1 MVTLLDVARKAKVSV
16 ATVSRVI
23 NGKPFVKQE
32 VRDRVN
38 KACEELGYMKDLNAE
53 RLRRGVHSD
62 IGIIASYPDWPIVP
76 SVYNGLYRA
85 SAIAGASI
93 VLTCSF
99 SDPVKE
105 RECFASLLA
114 SKVKAIIFSPSTAEN
129 AEAVA
134 LCHRNGVKAI
144 QAMRKAYDDV
154 PAVCFDI
161 DAAIDMACSLL
172 KQSGVRRPLFVDPSL
187 KFLSCSNACSRFYL
201 NMGEEGA
208 LCIDEGK
215 VSNEPES
222 IGKAIELYSPDG
234 IVCGSDASCAAA
246 YKYLMSANRKVPLIG
261 FGNDEWKKT
270 LGITAVDFESEE
282 FALALLAALQ
292 EEEPTDKKV
301 APLLHRRSFGF

>member
-32 VRDRVN
+32 VRERVN

-62 IGIIASYPDWPIVP
+62 IGIIASYPDWPVVT
-76 SVYNGLYRA
+76 SVYSGLYRA

-93 VLTCSF
+93 VLTYSF
-99 SDPVKE
+99 SDPAKE

-114 SKVKAIIFSPSTAEN
+114 SKVKAILFSPSTAEN

-134 LCHRNGVKAI
+134 LCRRNGVKAI
-144 QAMRKAYDDV
+144 QVMRKAYEQVPTVCLDV
-154 PAVCFDI
+154 
-161 DAAIDMACSLL
+161 DAAVDMACSLL
-172 KQSGVRRPLFVDPSL
+172 KQSGVRRPLFVDSSL
-187 KFLSCSNACSRFYL
+187 RYLSCSRAKPRFYE
-201 NMGEEGA
+201 NMGEESA
-208 LCIDEGK
+208 LCIDEDK

-222 IGKAIELYSPDG
+222 IGKAIELYAPDG
-234 IVCGSDASCAAA
+234 ILCGSDASCAAA
-246 YKYLMSANRKVPLIG
+246 YHYLMSANRKIPLIG

-282 FALALLAALQ
+282 FALALLSALQ

-301 APLLHRRSFGF
+301 PPLLHRRSFGF

>member
-53 RLRRGVHSD
+53 RLRRGVYSD
-62 IGIIASYPDWPIVP
+62 IGIIASYPDWPIVT
-76 SVYNGLYRA
+76 SVYSGLYRA
-85 SAIAGASI
+85 AAIAGAAI
-93 VLTCSF
+93 MLTYSF
-99 SDPVKE
+99 SEVEKE

-114 SKVKAIIFSPSTAEN
+114 SKVRAIIFSPSSKEN
-129 AEAVA
+129 AESIS
-134 LCHRNGVKAI
+134 LCRRNGVKAI
-144 QAMRKAYDDV
+144 QTLRKAYEDV
-154 PAVCFDI
+154 PAVCFDV
-161 DAAIDMACSLL
+161 DAAVDMVCSLL

-201 NMGEEGA
+201 NMGEESA
-208 LCIDEGK
+208 LCIDECK

-234 IVCGSDASCAAA
+234 ILCGSDASCAAA
-246 YKYLMSANRKVPLIG
+246 YKYLMSANRKIPLIG

>member
-1 MVTLLDVARKAKVSV
+1 MVTLLDVARRAKVSV

-32 VRDRVN
+32 VRERVN

-62 IGIIASYPDWPIVP
+62 IGIIASYPDWPIAA
-76 SVYNGLYRA
+76 SAYSGLYRA
-85 SAIAGASI
+85 SAITGASI
-93 VLTCSF
+93 VLTYSF
-99 SDPVKE
+99 SDPGKE

-134 LCHRNGVKAI
+134 LCRRNEVRAI

-172 KQSGVRRPLFVDPSL
+172 KQSGVRRPLFVDSSL
-187 KFLSCSNACSRFYL
+187 RFLSCSQAKSRFYED
-201 NMGEEGA
+201 MGEEGA
-208 LCIDEGK
+208 LSIDEDK

-222 IGKAIELYSPDG
+222 IGKAIELYAPDG
-234 IVCGSDASCAAA
+234 VLCGSDASCAAA
-246 YKYLMSANRKVPLIG
+246 YKYMMSANLRIPLIG

-282 FALALLAALQ
+282 FALALLSALQ
-292 EEEPTDKKV
+292 EDDPTDKKV
-301 APLLHRRSFGF
+301 PPLLHRRSFGF

>member
-53 RLRRGVHSD
+53 RLRRGVYSD
-62 IGIIASYPDWPIVP
+62 IGIIASYPDWPIVT
-76 SVYNGLYRA
+76 SVYSGLYRA
-85 SAIAGASI
+85 AAIAGAAI
-93 VLTCSF
+93 VLTYSF
-99 SDPVKE
+99 SEVEKE

-114 SKVKAIIFSPSTAEN
+114 SKVRAIIFSPSSKEN
-129 AEAVA
+129 AESIS
-134 LCHRNGVKAI
+134 LCRRNGVKAI
-144 QAMRKAYDDV
+144 QALRKAYEDV

-161 DAAIDMACSLL
+161 DAAVDMACSLL

-208 LCIDEGK
+208 LCIDECK

-234 IVCGSDASCAAA
+234 ILCGSDASCAAA

-282 FALALLAALQ
+282 FAIAMLAAL
-292 EEEPTDKKV
+292 EEDDPSDKKV